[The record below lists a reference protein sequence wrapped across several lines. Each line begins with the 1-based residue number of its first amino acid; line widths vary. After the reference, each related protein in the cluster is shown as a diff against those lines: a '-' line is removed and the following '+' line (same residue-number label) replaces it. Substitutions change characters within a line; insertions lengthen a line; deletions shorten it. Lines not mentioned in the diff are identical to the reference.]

1 MQKGAPGRQEQVVEE
16 EGVVLSREVQW
27 RVEEEVEEETG
38 ISGQESWQWKEVP
51 GSSWGTSVW
60 VWSLIV

>member
-1 MQKGAPGRQEQVVEE
+1 MQKAAPGRQEQVKGEE
-16 EGVVLSREVQW
+16 EVVLPREVQG
-27 RVEEEVEEETG
+27 RVEEEKEEEAG

-51 GSSWGTSVW
+51 GSSWGTFAL

>member
-1 MQKGAPGRQEQVVEE
+1 M
-16 EGVVLSREVQW
+16 VLSREVQW